1 MVEMPIQCVICGTNK
16 HPSLMIT
23 SDTCEN
29 CGDKNRHCKDCGA
42 NRLAKLWQ
50 NGECPECGIQT
61 IAPLK
66 KQSTAPTWHY
76 IVAWPMLFG
85 ITGTLSGVI
94 KVLAVEAFGGGNGL
108 WIGNVSEF
116 VIRVFAAIIIYDK
129 VFKRLNVKKVFNW
142 LCVLGSIL
150 TLVRVGDVTYIR
162 DLGLD
167 PSVYVNSELILWV
180 IFLFIFQYY
189 FKNHSNYC
197 WPKPILEKKSDEAVT
212 KSKGDPWTD

>member
-1 MVEMPIQCVICGTNK
+1 MPSCGRVNSSK
-16 HPSLMIT
+16 GSEGPSDFLRRSRDGRGLEYEIVRF
-23 SDTCEN
+23 CEYVQKYYAVKVKY
-29 CGDKNRHCKDCGA
+29 G
-42 NRLAKLWQ
+42 
-50 NGECPECGIQT
+50 
-61 IAPLK
+61 
-66 KQSTAPTWHY
+66 
-76 IVAWPMLFG
+76 
-85 ITGTLSGVI
+85 LS
-94 KVLAVEAFGGGNGL
+94 L
-108 WIGNVSEF
+108 VSN
-116 VIRVFAAIIIYDK
+116 D
-129 VFKRLNVKKVFNW
+129 KKVFGW